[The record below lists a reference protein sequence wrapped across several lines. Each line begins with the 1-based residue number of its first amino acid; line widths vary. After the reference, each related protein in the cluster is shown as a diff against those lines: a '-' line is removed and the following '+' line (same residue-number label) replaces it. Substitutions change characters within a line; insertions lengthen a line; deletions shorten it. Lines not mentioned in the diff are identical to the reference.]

1 MQSVMFCSTWK
12 RAALVG
18 AVLATLGSCASA
30 PVLLNASEEGVV
42 VRYNPDSVTAADAA
56 VAAQASCQRYG
67 RNAVAQE
74 TQRTGEVFTTFAC
87 VRPPAATTLTH

>member
-1 MQSVMFCSTWK
+1 MQFVMLRSTWK
-12 RAALVG
+12 RAVLV
-18 AVLATLGSCASA
+18 AAILAALGSCSST

-42 VRYNPDSVTAADAA
+42 VRYNPDSVTSADAVA
-56 VAAQASCQRYG
+56 AAQASCQRYG

-87 VRPPAATTLTH
+87 VRPPASATPTH

>member
-1 MQSVMFCSTWK
+1 MQFVMLCLTWK

-18 AVLATLGSCASA
+18 GVLTALGSCSSA
-30 PVLLNASEEGVV
+30 PALLNASEEGVV

-56 VAAQASCQRYG
+56 AAAQASCQRYG
-67 RNAVAQE
+67 RNAAAQE

>member
-1 MQSVMFCSTWK
+1 MQFVMLCLTWK

-18 AVLATLGSCASA
+18 AVLAALSSCASA

-42 VRYNPDSVTAADAA
+42 IRYNPDAVTAADAA
-56 VAAQASCQRYG
+56 AAAQASCQRYG
-67 RNAVAQE
+67 RNAVAKE

-87 VRPPAATTLTH
+87 VRPPASTTLTH